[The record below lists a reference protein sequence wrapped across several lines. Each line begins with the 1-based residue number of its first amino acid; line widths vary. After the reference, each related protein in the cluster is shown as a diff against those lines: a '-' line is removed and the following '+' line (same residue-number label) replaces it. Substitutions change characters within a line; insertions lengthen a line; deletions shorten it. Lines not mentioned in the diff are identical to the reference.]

1 LFGAGR
7 SVLGAEN
14 PFDKWLLAPGNLYLS
29 GYGPR
34 GLLECKSGQASGV
47 AGIPTSNCD
56 PNLVTGVEF
65 VGPNSPNPSKT
76 VFRNDMNNF
85 GPAVGFAWQLPFA
98 RAGQTTMR
106 GGYQMT
112 FGGAGRNGIAAD
124 GYLGGAPGATSNA
137 SIDFVALGNPYLN
150 LTNIASIVP
159 LRPTNPAIPGGTLG
173 GPFTRAGAFTAFDPN
188 YTTPYVQ
195 NFTLSVTHQPRRNMT
210 VEVKYVGTQ
219 GKKRD
224 GSFNLNTLNLFNNPE
239 LFNAL
244 EIVRAGGE
252 APLFDQMFAGLNLNT
267 GTAGYGVIGTT
278 VNGVVQTGSLHLR
291 RRLATDFAEG
301 DYAAIAG
308 FINSNIGGNPTSG
321 LLAPNAALTNVG
333 GRILR
338 NGCDR
343 LANGQTTVGPS
354 MSTPLRCFPE
364 DYLVAN
370 PQLATPTYNAN
381 LGSSN
386 YHSMQSQ
393 FTLRPTYGT
402 NLQATYTWAKSME
415 LPATNW
421 TDPLNRD
428 ADYRLALNHRAHEF
442 RMNGTFQLP
451 VGPGQLLFGNSTG
464 FFARAVEDW
473 KLSWTYNLFS
483 GAPATISAQT
493 MLYNNGVADVVGPWN
508 ANGGKVEWGK
518 DIGGQDLGGTYF
530 GNGYQSVTDPQCAAG
545 GILDKTD
552 ALGWNVRTGIT
563 CPLRA
568 IADSSGRI
576 VLQNPMPGTRGNLGQ
591 RTIIGPGDWTLDGS
605 LSKSIKI
612 TESKIVQIRF
622 DATNVLNHPNL
633 GNVEYSINDED
644 FGTIANKGTRSRN
657 FQGQIRLQF

>member
-1 LFGAGR
+1 
-7 SVLGAEN
+7 
-14 PFDKWLLAPGNLYLS
+14 
-29 GYGPR
+29 
-34 GLLECKSGQASGV
+34 
-47 AGIPTSNCD
+47 
-56 PNLVTGVEF
+56 
-65 VGPNSPNPSKT
+65 
-76 VFRNDMNNF
+76 
-85 GPAVGFAWQLPFA
+85 
-98 RAGQTTMR
+98 
-106 GGYQMT
+106 
-112 FGGAGRNGIAAD
+112 
-124 GYLGGAPGATSNA
+124 
-137 SIDFVALGNPYLN
+137 
-150 LTNIASIVP
+150 
-159 LRPTNPAIPGGTLG
+159 
-173 GPFTRAGAFTAFDPN
+173 
-188 YTTPYVQ
+188 
-195 NFTLSVTHQPRRNMT
+195 
-210 VEVKYVGTQ
+210 
-219 GKKRD
+219 
-224 GSFNLNTLNLFNNPE
+224 
-239 LFNAL
+239 
-244 EIVRAGGE
+244 
-252 APLFDQMFAGLNLNT
+252 
-267 GTAGYGVIGTT
+267 
-278 VNGVVQTGSLHLR
+278 
-291 RRLATDFAEG
+291 
-301 DYAAIAG
+301 
-308 FINSNIGGNPTSG
+308 
-321 LLAPNAALTNVG
+321 
-333 GRILR
+333 
-338 NGCDR
+338 
-343 LANGQTTVGPS
+343 
-354 MSTPLRCFPE
+354 
-364 DYLVAN
+364 
-370 PQLATPTYNAN
+370 
-381 LGSSN
+381 
-386 YHSMQSQ
+386 
-393 FTLRPTYGT
+393 
-402 NLQATYTWAKSME
+402 
-415 LPATNW
+415 
-421 TDPLNRD
+421 
-428 ADYRLALNHRAHEF
+428 
-442 RMNGTFQLP
+442 MNGTFQLP